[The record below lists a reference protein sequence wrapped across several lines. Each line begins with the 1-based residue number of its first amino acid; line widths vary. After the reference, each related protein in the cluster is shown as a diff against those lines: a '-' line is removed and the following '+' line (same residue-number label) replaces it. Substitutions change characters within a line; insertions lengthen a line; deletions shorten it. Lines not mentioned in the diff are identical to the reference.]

1 MTGQLTDAAPVTDLT
16 TAVSLTQAAH
26 ATERPWTAPYSQHGT
41 IHQHKASLSH
51 EKLQH
56 LSRAKQICTHR
67 ASNAMQENRVINHSS
82 ASETD
87 TKPYRST
94 RCIIHKEGQAM
105 NRKEGSADLAMHLT
119 FSTHCAIISRFFWR
133 RSLTEKET

>member
-26 ATERPWTAPYSQHGT
+26 ATERPWTAPYSQNRT
-41 IHQHKASLSH
+41 VRQHKASLSH

-67 ASNAMQENRVINHSS
+67 ATNAMQENRVINHSS

-87 TKPYRST
+87 TEPHQRDGSSAREDKPRT
-94 RCIIHKEGQAM
+94 VKRAF
-105 NRKEGSADLAMHLT
+105 ADLAMHLT
-119 FSTHCAIISRFFWR
+119 FSTHCAMNQ
-133 RSLTEKET
+133 KKN